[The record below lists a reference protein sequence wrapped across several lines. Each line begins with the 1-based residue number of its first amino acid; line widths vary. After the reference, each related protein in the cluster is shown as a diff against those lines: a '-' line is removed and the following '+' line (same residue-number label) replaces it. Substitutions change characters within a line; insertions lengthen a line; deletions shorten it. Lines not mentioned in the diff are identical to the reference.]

1 MDATTAEEEEEKDG
15 KGTKGDS
22 FLNLSKIIFKVFI
35 YLYLF
40 FRGEV
45 REEGEKMEKGGG
57 EFFYFKNFTNVELT
71 KTRK

>member
-1 MDATTAEEEEEKDG
+1 MLDATTAEEEEEKDG
-15 KGTKGDS
+15 KRTKGDS

-45 REEGEKMEKGGG
+45 REEGEKMEKGG
-57 EFFYFKNFTNVELT
+57 ENFFIL
-71 KTRK
+71 KTLQTWN